1 MIETRNDEETP
12 EEEELAG
19 GDDDLELDIDD
30 GPDEGESLSVSDRR
44 ARRRAKRGS
53 DDEAAS
59 AALIGGT
66 APKAVSTRK
75 QRDALKDRE
84 RQTQGR
90 VEGLPILGGL
100 MRYFRGVAAEVRKV
114 TWPTREEAR
123 HLTVIVIAVTIVFAI
138 ALGAIDFFYG
148 LWFQMSVGNVLG
160 FLVTGAI
167 FLSIGGG
174 LSWYFVFREPKQSV
188 DAIEPFYR
196 KRGS

>member
-1 MIETRNDEETP
+1 MIETRKDEEFP
-12 EEEELAG
+12 EEEELVG
-19 GDDDLELDIDD
+19 GDDDLDIDD
-30 GPDEGESLSVSDRR
+30 GEDEGDSLSVSDRR

-53 DDEAAS
+53 EDEAAAS

-84 RQTQGR
+84 RQTQNR
-90 VEGLPILGGL
+90 AESLPLIGGL

-138 ALGAIDFFYG
+138 ALGLIDFFYG

-174 LSWYFVFREPKQSV
+174 LSWYFIFREPKQSV

-196 KRGS
+196 RRGS